1 MDQLMREK
9 LRLALLLIGC
19 AAALIGCDALLPSGG
34 ENGGAPALQLIPR
47 TPADT
52 VSAFLNAWSA
62 RDYNAM
68 YAQLSRESQSLISQ
82 AVFREIY
89 TQADAQIGT
98 RAVRFTIN
106 QTREQ
111 GRTAAVRYDVVI
123 ESSIFGEIADPG
135 RTMRLVKAGDGW
147 RVAWSNMDIFEGF
160 APGTTLEAV
169 SVRPP
174 RANILDRQGRLLVE
188 QDGETITLFAAAQE
202 MQNYEN
208 CMSLLASA
216 LRRERAELIAFLRD
230 YNPETIVPIGDI
242 DPDEYAAYAEALA
255 QNCAIRTDTRITRRY
270 VGHGIATHVIGYI
283 GNIPAEQLAAYQQ
296 RGYGQ
301 GDLVGLA
308 GIELAYEAQL
318 AGQPSRAL
326 RIREP
331 GGLIVREL
339 AGTGGTLGQTV
350 RLTLDLDLQ
359 RAAAQ
364 ALADAYNY
372 AEPNWANRAHS
383 TGGGVVVLDVNSG
396 AVLALASF
404 PSFDPGIFNPDTPLF
419 FVGSYIAA
427 LQNDARQ
434 PFFNRVTQGQYAPGS
449 TFKIVTTAAAA
460 NERVFSPTAIFNCGM
475 EWVGREFGDTL
486 PVRLDW
492 RATEVLPEA
501 RFATGEVTM
510 AEALTASCNPF
521 FYQMGALLYNQRG
534 ATVLTDYA
542 RRMGLGSPTGL
553 GAIMP
558 EVSGTIIPPNSVE
571 QAINIAIGQHETQ
584 VTIIQMARLT
594 AGIANGGTLYRPYLV
609 EQVGGDDGTAASFS
623 AQPEVVGEMGLQP
636 EALAVV
642 REGMCAVTQA
652 EVVGRSTGQRLG
664 TAWFVFDD
672 PNGVP
677 APYSVCGK
685 TGTAQTG
692 RIEPHGWFVAYAPAD
707 NPQIAIAAMIEHG
720 REGSE
725 TAAPIVRRIL
735 DAYFGA
741 PPAPYPN
748 WWTGS
753 YIAMNIPAGAT
764 GG

>member
-1 MDQLMREK
+1 MRK
-9 LRLALLLIGC
+9 QICLFLLLTGC
-19 AAALIGCDALLPSGG
+19 AALLMSCAALMPSETGG
-34 ENGGAPALQLIPR
+34 SGSAPVIQLILR

-68 YAQLSRESQSLISQ
+68 YAQLSSESQSLISQ
-82 AVFREIY
+82 TVFQEIY
-89 TQADAQIGT
+89 TQADTQIGT
-98 RAVRFTIN
+98 RAVRHTIS

-123 ESSIFGEIADPG
+123 ESGIFGEIADPG
-135 RTMRLVKAGDGW
+135 RTMRLIQAGDGW
-147 RVAWSNMDIFEGF
+147 RVAWTNMDIFEGF

-174 RANILDRQGRLLVE
+174 RADILDRSGRLLVE
-188 QDGETITLFAAAQE
+188 QEGETLTLFAAVQE
-202 MQNYEN
+202 MASFDN
-208 CMSLLASA
+208 CMSILASA

-242 DPDEYAAYAEALA
+242 DADEYAVYASALA

-270 VGHGIATHVIGYI
+270 VGHGIATHVTGYV
-283 GNIPAEQLAAYQQ
+283 GNIPSEQLAAYQQ
-296 RGYGQ
+296 RGYSQ
-301 GDLVGLA
+301 GDLVGLS
-308 GIELAYEAQL
+308 GVELAYEAQL

-339 AGTGGTLGQTV
+339 AGTGGSPGQTV
-350 RLTLDLDLQ
+350 RLTLDLNLQ

-372 AEPNWANRAHS
+372 AEPNWANRTHS
-383 TGGGVVVLDVNSG
+383 PGGGVVVLDVNTG

-404 PSFDPGIFNPDTPLF
+404 PSYDPGIFNPDTPLF
-419 FVGSYIAA
+419 FVGNYIAA

-460 NERVFSPTAIFNCGM
+460 NERVFSPTEIFTCGM
-475 EWVGREFGDTL
+475 QWVGREFGDTL

-492 RATEVLPEA
+492 RATEVLEEA
-501 RFATGEVTM
+501 RFATGDVTM

-534 ATVLTDYA
+534 ATTLTDYA
-542 RRMGLGSPTGL
+542 RRMGLGSATGL

-558 EVSGTIIPPNSVE
+558 EVGGVISPPTSVE
-571 QAINIAIGQHETQ
+571 QAINIAIGQNETQ
-584 VTIIQMARLT
+584 VTIIQMARLA
-594 AGIANGGTLYRPYLV
+594 AGIANGGTLYRSYLV
-609 EQVGGDDGTAASFS
+609 EQVGGDDGSAATFS
-623 AQPEVVGEMGLQP
+623 AQPEVVGEMGLEP
-636 EALAVV
+636 ETLAVV
-642 REGMCAVTQA
+642 REGMCAVTQS
-652 EVVGRSTGQRLG
+652 EIVGRSTGQRLG

-672 PNGVP
+672 PNGVR

-707 NPQIAIAAMIEHG
+707 NPQIAIAAMVEHG

-741 PPAPYPN
+741 PVAPYPD
-748 WWTGS
+748 WWTDG
-753 YIAMNIPAGAT
+753 YVAMNIPAGAT